1 MKLLLISLFASSALA
16 IWPIPSSL
24 STGNSTLWID
34 EGVAITYNGPSHVG
48 FVHLQDVFNQ
58 YAVVRNTDR
67 IVPQTASYSSNGNTT
82 SAASSLTAAV
92 IQAAISRTS
101 RTLFQ
106 QNFLPW
112 KFHPRNTNFPSS
124 PNPRVNIRSITLQ
137 QTQPD
142 PATLANPH
150 AGDIDESYSLTVTE
164 SGEVTVTGASS
175 FGIAHG
181 LTTFTQLFYQSSY
194 GGIYTPYAPVSI
206 KDAPLFPHRGLNMD
220 LSRNWFAMSDIERMI
235 DAMAYNKFNRMHLH
249 ITDSQSWPLQ
259 IPALPELAS
268 KGAYEASLSYSPAQ
282 IQQIQYYGF
291 LQGVSVY
298 LEVDSPG
305 HTASIA
311 YSHPELIASF
321 NIQPNWDDF
330 AAEPP
335 SGTLKL
341 NSPAVDDF
349 MNTLY
354 GDLLPRVKPY
364 SAYFHTGGDEVN
376 QNAYLNDDTVRSN
389 ETSVLQPLLQKFV
402 DRNHAQIR
410 ANGMTPVVWEEMLL
424 TWNLTLG
431 SDVVVQ
437 TWISG
442 ASVASATSQGHY
454 ALAGAYE
461 FWVSNFLLSL
471 ALANRESSISI
482 AGKAS
487 GLTSR
492 QARSLKSFGHSRTT
506 AVRGRIGG

>member
-1 MKLLLISLFASSALA
+1 MKLALLFLFAPVALA

-48 FVHLQDVFNQ
+48 YVHLQDVFNQ
-58 YAVVRNTDR
+58 YALGRNTDR
-67 IVPQTASYSSNGNTT
+67 IVTQTASYSSNGNTT

-92 IQAAISRTS
+92 IQAAIFRTS
-101 RTLFQ
+101 QTLFQ

-112 KFHPRNTNFPSS
+112 KFHPRNTNFPAS
-124 PNPRVNIRSITLQ
+124 PNQGATIRFITLQ
-137 QTQPD
+137 QTEPD
-142 PATLANPH
+142 PSTIANPH
-150 AGDIDESYSLTVTE
+150 DGDVDESYSLTVTE
-164 SGEVTVTGASS
+164 SGEVTITAASS

-220 LSRNWFAMSDIERMI
+220 LSRNFFAISDIERMI
-235 DAMAYNKFNRMHLH
+235 DALAYNKFNRLHLH

-259 IPALPELAS
+259 IPSLPGLAN
-268 KGAYEASLSYSPAQ
+268 KGAYESSLSYSPAQ

-291 LQGVSVY
+291 LQGISVY
-298 LEVDSPG
+298 LEIDSPG
-305 HTASIA
+305 HSASIA
-311 YSHPELIASF
+311 YSYPDLIASF

-341 NSPAVDDF
+341 NSSAVYDF
-349 MNTLY
+349 LDTLY
-354 GDLLPRVKPY
+354 SDLLPRIKPY

-402 DRNHAQIR
+402 DRNHDQIR
-410 ANGMTPVVWEEMLL
+410 ANGMSPVVWEEMLL

-437 TWISG
+437 TWISD
-442 ASVASATSQGHY
+442 ASVAETTARGHY
-454 ALAGAYE
+454 ALVGNYE
-461 FWVSNFLLSL
+461 YWVSSLHSSWKLSY
-471 ALANRESSISI
+471 
-482 AGKAS
+482 
-487 GLTSR
+487 
-492 QARSLKSFGHSRTT
+492 
-506 AVRGRIGG
+506 